1 MAYIWRGDLTE
12 GFWRYGFAGLIFGQA
27 YTWMG
32 LFSKFY
38 GISNAFAHSAMNSY
52 FYIEH

>member
-1 MAYIWRGDLTE
+1 MPYIWRGDLTA
-12 GFWRYGFAGLIFGQA
+12 GFLRYKIGGLIFGQG
-27 YTWMG
+27 YTKMG

-38 GISNAFAHSAMNSY
+38 GIPNAFAHSAMNSY